1 MIRDGGGST
10 RDLDWNT
17 FFRGFEDD
25 KDKLHF
31 KFPPIFKKINPCNVQ
46 ALGSAAYYL
55 KTGMFCSHYCLVRGA
70 LFRNDSWV
78 FIF

>member
-10 RDLDWNT
+10 RDLDRNT
-17 FFRGFEDD
+17 FFCGFEDD

-31 KFPPIFKKINPCNVQ
+31 KFPFLPKFKKIKPCNVQ

-55 KTGMFCSHYCLVRGA
+55 KTGMFCSHYTA
-70 LFRNDSWV
+70 
-78 FIF
+78 